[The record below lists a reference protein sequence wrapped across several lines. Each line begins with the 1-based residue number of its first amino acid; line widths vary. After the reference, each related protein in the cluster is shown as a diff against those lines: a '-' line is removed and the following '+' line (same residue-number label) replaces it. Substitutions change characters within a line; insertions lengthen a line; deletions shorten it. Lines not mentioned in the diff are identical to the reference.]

1 MTFKPKIAKG
11 TTQKNSRTQKRLSK
25 NLMPIR
31 RVSMCGGTG
40 SEPNDSDD
48 ALMDET
54 AREPIPSQRQTS
66 DDDREKTNRANQHLQ
81 EFVYA
86 VSHDLKMPLRAVNGF
101 SNLLADEYSEQ
112 LDDKGKKYIK
122 RIIDG
127 AVHLEQ
133 LISCVT
139 EISRICSQKPNFG
152 DIDLNELMEHV
163 IDDLHEVIEET
174 SAVVTWDPLPTV
186 SGDEVQMPQLF
197 RHLLDN
203 GIRFRSETPVK
214 IHVSYNVCEIGHEFK
229 VSDNGIGIDKK
240 DHDRAF
246 TMFQRIGVQD
256 TESAGLGAG
265 LTICRRIVERH
276 GGQIK
281 LESESGFGTQ
291 VTFSIPSPTRR

>member
-1 MTFKPKIAKG
+1 MTFNYKTPDG
-11 TTQKNSRTQKRLSK
+11 TTQKNARTNKRLSK
-25 NLMPIR
+25 NLVPIR
-31 RVSMCGGTG
+31 RVAVSDANET
-40 SEPNDSDD
+40 EQNDTDD
-48 ALMDET
+48 ELLNDT
-54 AREPIPSQRQTS
+54 ARETMTSQRQKLEN
-66 DDDREKTNRANQHLQ
+66 DREKTNQANLHLQ

-101 SNLLADEYSEQ
+101 SNLLVDEYTEQ
-112 LDDKGKKYIK
+112 LDDKGKKYIQ
-122 RIIDG
+122 RIIAG

-139 EISRICSQKPNFG
+139 EFSRICAQKPDFV
-152 DIDLNELMEHV
+152 DIDMNELMEHV

-186 SGDEVQMPQLF
+186 SGDRVQMLQLF
-197 RHLLDN
+197 RHLLEN

-214 IHVSYNVCEIGHEFK
+214 IHVSYHACEIGHEFK

-246 TMFQRIGVQD
+246 TMFRRIGVQD
-256 TESAGLGAG
+256 TGTMGLGAG

-281 LESESGFGTQ
+281 LESEPGFGTQ
-291 VTFSIPSPTRR
+291 VTFSITSPTRR